1 MEKKKRE
8 ILSRACFDKYRNS
21 RKQVIS
27 IHGFYKDQSLT
38 NEFKSTQYILIPVQS
53 HLIDKSYEKCF
64 PLMST
69 CLASDP
75 RTRGRGAYLTY
86 QSRPGLQLLPASLCP
101 YLIYPAPNL
110 ELSSLGAWAV
120 LPPETLPYII
130 HTFCTTL
137 AGCALFLPPPLFL
150 PPHGCK
156 SAHVYFGLFTSG
168 EITYY

>member
-86 QSRPGLQLLPASLCP
+86 QSRPGLQLLPASLSP
-101 YLIYPAPNL
+101 YLAYPAPKP
-110 ELSSLGAWAV
+110 ELSNPRAG
-120 LPPETLPYII
+120 LPFPQRLCPIQSR
-130 HTFCTTL
+130 H
-137 AGCALFLPPPLFL
+137 
-150 PPHGCK
+150 
-156 SAHVYFGLFTSG
+156 FGL
-168 EITYY
+168 Y